1 MVTVLCFSAIM
12 IVASENGSASERK
25 VKNVIIMI
33 PDGCSS
39 THTTLAR
46 WYSGES
52 LALDQMPSGLVRT
65 YTGESI
71 ITDSAPAATAFARG
85 RGIVRFTLGKSSWS
99 ASRSV
104 SSFQETTAP
113 SPTR

>member
-1 MVTVLCFSAIM
+1 MSKSNDSKWQSRSKLLAIFMVTVLCFSAIM
-12 IVASENGSASERK
+12 IVASESTSASERK

-33 PDGCSS
+33 PDGCGS

-65 YTGESI
+65 YAGESI
-71 ITDSAPAATAFARG
+71 IVDSAPAGTAYCH
-85 RGIVRFTLGKSSWS
+85 WH
-99 ASRSV
+99 
-104 SSFQETTAP
+104 QDQ
-113 SPTR
+113 